1 MHAGDDPHS
10 DSEEPRLSFTGGIAM
25 SGKCPVEYNRDPDDR
40 KLLTAKRG
48 LLPVSLVLTSEC
60 VLQQTSEAQIDQ
72 EQGLVI
78 LFVPLLR
85 VS

>member
-10 DSEEPRLSFTGGIAM
+10 DSEKPRLSFTGGIAM

-60 VLQQTSEAQIDQ
+60 VLQRTSEAHIDQ